1 MKPHF
6 WLFPLLVLAFKAPSY
21 AQGSIQDTSITIV
34 PITLS
39 YAYQLPTGEMAEVFS
54 ANSNIGLSASVK
66 FKSNYS
72 LGLEGSFIFGNKVVD
87 RTMLRN
93 IITTNGVI
101 VNQDGQPADILLFER
116 GYTIVAFAG
125 KVIPVAGPNPN
136 SGILLKLG
144 GGYMRHK
151 VLIQSQN
158 DMVPALEDDYLKG
171 YDRLTAGPMGMFFV
185 GYQHLGNNRF
195 INFMLGFE
203 LNIGFTESLRP
214 YNFDSGSANSGM
226 HIDGLNGLRFG
237 WTLPIYKA
245 RDNREYYR

>member
-1 MKPHF
+1 MKLHF
-6 WLFPLLVLAFKAPSY
+6 FLFPLLVLIFQAPSY
-21 AQGSIQDTSITIV
+21 AQGSIQDTSIVIV

-39 YAYQLPTGEMAEVFS
+39 YAYQVPTGDMGEQFG

-72 LGLEGSFIFGNKVVD
+72 LGLEGSFIFGNKVLD
-87 RTMLRN
+87 RSMFRN
-93 IITTNGVI
+93 IITSNGVI

-116 GYTIVAFAG
+116 GYTIIAFAG

-136 SGILLKLG
+136 SGIMLKLG

-158 DMVPALEDDYLKG
+158 DVVPALEDDYLKG
-171 YDRLTAGPMGMFFV
+171 YDRLAAGPMAMFFM

-195 INFMLGFE
+195 INFMVGFE

-214 YNFDSGSANSGM
+214 YNFDSGRANSGTN
-226 HIDGLNGLRFG
+226 IEGLNGLRFG

-245 RDNREYYR
+245 RDDRQYYR